1 MTRSFKIWAGIF
13 ILAAGLTFVSPFFA
27 AQFGDGSLSET
38 MAFSQGGPLGL
49 GYDYIG
55 RPIAPQ
61 LLSGGRELLIASALT
76 ALLSRVLGFWLG
88 VFLVNRNRITKALRL
103 LLDVFLVLPMAV
115 VTLASYQAFNGLVYA
130 IVPAACMLTLPFSSR
145 YYAELIRP
153 ILQSGY
159 FVYAGLR
166 ETSFIRLI
174 LREPLPILM
183 KNLLTDISQAFISA
197 IYMLSS
203 VTFLGSLSAQGN
215 FIWPQ
220 MVARNLSGFE
230 LNPWACL
237 APLIAILFLTV
248 PLGSCIDAL
257 ERKSR

>member
-1 MTRSFKIWAGIF
+1 MTKVFKAWALLF
-13 ILAAGLTFVSPFFA
+13 ILMAGLTIAGPFFA
-27 AQFGDGSLSET
+27 SQFGDGSVSET

-61 LLSGGRELLIASALT
+61 LLSGGQELLIASVMT
-76 ALLSRVLGFWLG
+76 ALLSRVLGFWTG
-88 VFLVNRNRITKALRL
+88 VFLVKKNQITKALRL
-103 LLDVFLVLPMAV
+103 ILDVFLVLPMVV
-115 VTLASYQAFNGLVYA
+115 VTLASYQAFNGSVYA
-130 IVPAACMLTLPFSSR
+130 IVPAACVLTLPFSSR
-145 YYAELIRP
+145 YYSELIRP
-153 ILQSGY
+153 IFQSGY
-159 FVYAGLR
+159 FIYAGLR

-174 LREPLPILM
+174 LKEPLPVLM
-183 KNLLTDISQAFISA
+183 KNLLTDISQAFISS

-203 VTFLGSLSAQGN
+203 VTFLGSLSGQGK

-237 APLIAILFLTV
+237 APLIAILLLTV

-257 ERKSR
+257 ERRR